1 MYKANED
8 IKVLTDNG
16 VKIYDLMYNL
26 MYDGK
31 RIKVIDTAD
40 FWRGNANYLDN
51 VNGFNEEIKMF
62 LVDCYFNN
70 IVLNDVIMIDDLVA
84 GYTHSYFEG
93 KNFCDFNDPF
103 GVNLDNLSYAVARAN
118 EDIKLLS
125 RRKVEIN
132 DLLYNLMFDEK
143 RIKVIDTFEFR
154 KGDITYLE
162 NVEDLNNEIKMFL
175 VDGYFEN
182 IVLDNKRLYKTYYD
196 NSISA
201 LTFLKLFRKYLE
213 KIKNQEIKYLSDAR
227 DLANT
232 DFGEGRYRRNYSK
245 KRFLL
250 R

>member
-1 MYKANED
+1 MKFKSKKELDSFLSTLKFIGEGCQGLCFLDKKTNQVYKIYSEYYYDLEDAGYIDSDIMEFGQISNSTFIWPNGVIWVDDIVVGYTHSYVNAKNFYEFNDPFKVNLDNLSYAVYKANED
-8 IKVLTDNG
+8 IKLLTDNG

-40 FWRGNANYLDN
+40 FW
-51 VNGFNEEIKMF
+51 K
-62 LVDCYFNN
+62 
-70 IVLNDVIMIDDLVA
+70 
-84 GYTHSYFEG
+84 
-93 KNFCDFNDPF
+93 
-103 GVNLDNLSYAVARAN
+103 GVP
-118 EDIKLLS
+118 
-125 RRKVEIN
+125 
-132 DLLYNLMFDEK
+132 
-143 RIKVIDTFEFR
+143 
-154 KGDITYLE
+154 TYLE
-162 NVEDLNNEIKMFL
+162 NVEDFNDEIKMFL

-232 DFGEGRYRRNYSK
+232 DFGGERYRRNYAK

>member
-1 MYKANED
+1 MKATPHIE
-8 IKVLTDNG
+8 VT
-16 VKIYDLMYNL
+16 
-26 MYDGK
+26 
-31 RIKVIDTAD
+31 
-40 FWRGNANYLDN
+40 
-51 VNGFNEEIKMF
+51 E
-62 LVDCYFNN
+62 
-70 IVLNDVIMIDDLVA
+70 
-84 GYTHSYFEG
+84 EG
-93 KNFCDFNDPF
+93 KIAKTVLMPGDP
-103 GVNLDNLSYAVARAN
+103 LRA
-118 EDIKLLS
+118 EYIAK
-125 RRKVEIN
+125 
-132 DLLYNLMFDEK
+132 
-143 RIKVIDTFEFR
+143 
-154 KGDITYLE
+154 TYLE

-245 KRFLL
+245 NRFLL

>member
-1 MYKANED
+1 MEFRNREELNNFLNTLKYVGEGIQGQSLLDKKTNQVYKIFSEEELEGADYGYTYND
-8 IKVLTDNG
+8 IMGLSH
-16 VKIYDLMYNL
+16 
-26 MYDGK
+26 
-31 RIKVIDTAD
+31 IKNDT
-40 FWRGNANYLDN
+40 FIWPS
-51 VNGFNEEIKMF
+51 
-62 LVDCYFNN
+62 
-70 IVLNDVIMIDDLVA
+70 DVIMIEDLVA

-132 DLLYNLMFDEK
+132 DLLYNLMFDGK

-201 LTFLKLFRKYLE
+201 LTFFKLFRKYLE

-232 DFGEGRYRRNYSK
+232 DFGERRYIRNYSK